1 MEEKDLK
8 NAENLPEVREDLAG
22 YIDFMPDGM
31 RKKAKRIPKEMMS
44 KSLDELAKMIIITD
58 EIKAVRE
65 AFWSEYWRARA
76 FNKTISVTN
85 ISDGICCNYQL
96 QNMMNNTAIFAYI
109 LKPVMKYEARIH
121 ALLSEYGTKVVKDI
135 LAEPCVDESGN
146 YNVNLAS
153 LKLRA
158 IKQLEDRLQGTPVQ
172 RYESKNLEIKV
183 DSDMSVDEINKKLAE
198 IESKLTNSP
207 NLDFEEAEFTEEI
220 ENDN

>member
-1 MEEKDLK
+1 MEEKLAK
-8 NAENLPEVREDLAG
+8 IEENLPEVREDLSG
-22 YIDFMPDGM
+22 YLDFMPDGM
-31 RKKAKRIPKEMMS
+31 KKKAKKIPQEMMS
-44 KSLDELAKMIIITD
+44 KSLEELSKMIIVTD

-65 AFWSEYWRARA
+65 AFWSEYWRARSY
-76 FNKTISVTN
+76 NKTISPSN
-85 ISDGICCNYQL
+85 ISDGICCTYQL
-96 QNMMNNTAIFAYI
+96 HKFLNNTAIFAYI

-135 LAEPCVDESGN
+135 LAEPCVDEKGQ

-172 RYESKNLEIKV
+172 RYESKNLEIKLE
-183 DSDMSVDEINKKLAE
+183 SDMSVDEINKKLAE
-198 IESKLTNSP
+198 IEGKLTNTP